1 MIKLTITTSMEISDE
16 EKAKIE
22 KVFAKKYNEEI
33 YPVYLIDD
41 AIIGGIIVFDGEK
54 VYDGSIRNQLT
65 RLNNSLSE

>member
-54 VYDGSIRNQLT
+54 VYDGSIRNQLN